1 MYKLSN
7 TFETG
12 ISDHHK
18 LISTVAKSG
27 SFKGRPREKIYR
39 SYRSFNIETFKKTLS
54 DKLSRLESNSY
65 SEFEKAFLTVLNKQA
80 PLKTK
85 FIRHNNNPF
94 MTKELRKAIM
104 KRSQLKNTYNKN
116 HNYEN
121 WYLYKKQRNFCLNL
135 LRKTKRNYFKN
146 VKIQGITDNKK
157 FWKTIR
163 PYHIINITKNL
174 DLKPSTVP
182 NTSDLDEITKHFDDH
197 ISVCKIKE
205 AYSEIL

>member
-1 MYKLSN
+1 MWKLSIIGDFNLSSDDVPLESFIRAYNLGSLIKEATRFQSSNPSCIDLVLTNQKNMYKLSN

-54 DKLSRLESNSY
+54 GKLSRLESNSY
-65 SEFEKAFLTVLNKQA
+65 SESGIAFLAVLNKQA

-85 FIRHNNNPF
+85 FVRHNNNSF

-104 KRSQLKNTYNKN
+104 KRLLK
-116 HNYEN
+116 
-121 WYLYKKQRNFCLNL
+121 
-135 LRKTKRNYFKN
+135 
-146 VKIQGITDNKK
+146 I
-157 FWKTIR
+157 
-163 PYHIINITKNL
+163 
-174 DLKPSTVP
+174 
-182 NTSDLDEITKHFDDH
+182 
-197 ISVCKIKE
+197 
-205 AYSEIL
+205 

>member
-121 WYLYKKQRNFCLNL
+121 WHLYKKQRNFCLNL